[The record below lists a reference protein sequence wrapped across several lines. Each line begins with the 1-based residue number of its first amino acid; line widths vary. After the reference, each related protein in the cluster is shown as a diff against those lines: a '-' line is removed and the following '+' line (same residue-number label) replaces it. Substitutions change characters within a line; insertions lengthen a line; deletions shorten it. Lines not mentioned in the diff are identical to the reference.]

1 MPDGTF
7 TPIDALIPRG
17 AERIPPKSRMAQSAK
32 RFHALGMPM
41 HEETGMVDRAKLTP
55 AQIDRLKTWRN
66 EGRGENG
73 DAMPT
78 QERFDDNLF
87 LLQSLWPQKEGGK
100 VNYTL
105 GLDTASEVAFQ
116 GRAVGRKK
124 RPLAVPYMSHKKFTC
139 YGVESVADP
148 TDPSKQVPA
157 VPEAVRTIFD
167 DQEYFIPG
175 ETAGLRDVP
184 PALMGEQAQ
193 EVDYEGLTFLVPPLE
208 VMVVDS
214 LEAEN
219 GMRAEEVDA
228 FEREDFDSGFLMRQY
243 ETDKDDILELR
254 RFSKMPWF
262 NPEESRTIKATTEAR
277 YIQLVRDALLEQQR
291 QLNESSGASFDME
304 EVIRLVNL
312 KKQTAEERQRAPS
325 ITTLDSLDDAEFLRG
340 VWKELGPTDID
351 QEGNLTETYLEE
363 VGRHFL
369 GMAETERERFLI
381 DDAANVVSYLEGID
395 ERGDVDLAPERY
407 TELVY
412 EFQDAYDFDWHKAPS
427 TS

>member
-7 TPIDALIPRG
+7 TPADALIPRG
-17 AERIPPKSRMAQSAK
+17 PERIPPKSRMAQSAK
-32 RFHALGMPM
+32 RFHALSMPM
-41 HEETGMVDRAKLTP
+41 HGETGMVDRSKLTP

-100 VNYTL
+100 VHYTL
-105 GLDTASEVAFQ
+105 GLDTASEVGFQ

-124 RPLAVPYMSHKKFTC
+124 RPVAVPYMSHKKFTC
-139 YGVESVADP
+139 YGVEAASDP
-148 TDPSKQVPA
+148 NDASKQVPA

-167 DQEYFIPG
+167 DQDYFTPG
-175 ETAGLRDVP
+175 ETAWLRDVP
-184 PALMGEQAQ
+184 PELMGEQAQ
-193 EVDYEGLTFLVPPLE
+193 EVDYEGLTFFVPPLE

-214 LEAEN
+214 LEAE
-219 GMRAEEVDA
+219 GTMKAVEVDA

-243 ETDKDDILELR
+243 EMDKDKVLELR
-254 RFSKMPWF
+254 RFSKTPWF
-262 NPEESRTIKATTEAR
+262 NPEESRAIKATNEAR
-277 YIQLVRDALLEQQR
+277 YIQLVRDEFLEQQR
-291 QLNESSGASFDME
+291 LLNKSAGASFNMS

-312 KKQTAEERQRAPS
+312 KKQITQERQQAPNM
-325 ITTLDSLDDAEFLRG
+325 TTLDSLDDDEFLRG
-340 VWKELGPTDID
+340 VWKELGAGDID
-351 QEGNLTETYLEE
+351 QDGNLTETFREE

-369 GMAETERERFLI
+369 GMAETERERFLV
-381 DDAANVVSYLEGID
+381 DDAANVISFLEGVD
-395 ERGDVDLAPERY
+395 EQGNVDLSQERY

-412 EFQDAYDFDWHKAPS
+412 ELQDEYDFDWHKALS
-427 TS
+427 SS